1 MSTATINQQDEAL
14 QTIVRFAP
22 MIKKLFTADV
32 YLSVSNLTNVLIEI
46 PSAELNTPSVVDNRP
61 LTEQDPMIT
70 AMRSNRP
77 QILNLPKELYGMDLK
92 IAVVPITNAASKVV
106 GSLGISS
113 SIQNRVDLVEIAEKF
128 ALSSADIGASTLQ
141 LTSSADHLSTYMNT
155 ISTAQSNLNNQ
166 VNDSAKILDMIN
178 TVAKSTRILGF
189 NAGIEAA
196 RSGEHGKGFAVVAKE
211 ITKLADQS
219 GDAVTEIRQL
229 LDAMKE
235 KVNEVSE
242 SVERTLEISETQSST
257 IHVISNSIRELTAV
271 AEQIDELASKI

>member
-32 YLSVSNLTNVLIEI
+32 YLSVSNLTHVLIEI

>member
-128 ALSSADIGASTLQ
+128 ALSSADIGASTLE
-141 LTSSADHLSTYMNT
+141 LSSSADHLSTYMNT

>member
-1 MSTATINQQDEAL
+1 MSTATGKQLDEAL
-14 QTIVRFAP
+14 QHIVRFAP

-32 YLSVSNLTNVLIEI
+32 YVSVSDLTNVVLEI
-46 PSAELNTPSVVDNRP
+46 PSAELKTPTVVENRP
-61 LTEQDPMIT
+61 LTEQDPMI
-70 AMRSNRP
+70 AVMRSNRP

-92 IAVVPITNAASKVV
+92 IAIVPITNASGKVV

-113 SIQNRVDLVEIAEKF
+113 SIQNRVDLVDIAEKF
-128 ALSSADIGASTLQ
+128 AISSADIGTSTLQ
-141 LTSSADHLSTYMNT
+141 LASSADDLSTYMNT
-155 ISTAQSNLNNQ
+155 ISTAQSNLNSQ

-229 LDAMKE
+229 LDAMKD
-235 KVNEVSE
+235 KVNEVSQ
-242 SVERTLEISETQSST
+242 SVEKTLEISETQSST
-257 IHVISNSIRELTAV
+257 IHVISDSIRSLTEV
-271 AEQIDELASKI
+271 AEQIDQLASKI

>member
-257 IHVISNSIRELTAV
+257 IHVISNSIRELTTV